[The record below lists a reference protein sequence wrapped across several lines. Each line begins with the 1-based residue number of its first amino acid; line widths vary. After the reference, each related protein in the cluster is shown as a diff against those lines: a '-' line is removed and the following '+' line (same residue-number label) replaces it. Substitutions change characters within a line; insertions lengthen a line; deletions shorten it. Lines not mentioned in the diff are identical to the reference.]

1 MNTIDIL
8 IRLASWSYL
17 RLTDA
22 VTAAESGAKETDPL
36 LKAAVGRFKERWGA
50 KYDLPVGDCLDNETV
65 ALMERRFCQC
75 SDSEP
80 EQVGGNLRRWASR
93 LVTWRDRGVQVG
105 NLNFQEAM
113 KFTANATA
121 KVCGMQLTIVGGAGS
136 PNIESFSKPLDG
148 KGGTL
153 AQAYL
158 PGYPSSSSAR
168 LTQEYDT
175 AEGGLGQHAFNM
187 VCLHETGHS
196 LGLSHDNTRDVAVMD
211 PFLNASLREWQPA
224 DIRELVAR
232 YGEPEV
238 NTTPQPTPTPGNN
251 GQAEKTLAITGTFS
265 KIVIPGYR
273 VTKLD

>member
-1 MNTIDIL
+1 MTTIDIL

-22 VTAAESGAKETDPL
+22 VQAAESGAKESDPI
-36 LKAAVGRFKERWGA
+36 LKAAIARFKERWGA
-50 KYDLPVGDCLDNETV
+50 KYDLPTGDHVDDATLE
-65 ALMERRFCQC
+65 LMERRFCQC
-75 SDSEP
+75 SDYEP
-80 EQVGGNLRRWASR
+80 EQVGGNLRRWAGR
-93 LVTWRDRGVQVG
+93 MVTWRDRGVQVG
-105 NLNFQEAM
+105 NLSFQEAM
-113 KFTANATA
+113 KFTANQTA
-121 KVCGMQLTIVGGAGS
+121 AVCGMQLVIVGSGNA
-136 PNIESFSKPLDG
+136 NIEAFSKTIDG

-175 AEGGLGQHAFNM
+175 AEGGLGQRAFNM
-187 VCLHETGHS
+187 VALHETGHS
-196 LGLSHDNTRDVAVMD
+196 LGLSHDNTREIAVMD
-211 PFLNASLREWQPA
+211 PFLNKSLNGWQPA

-232 YGEPEV
+232 YDGPES
-238 NTTPQPTPTPGNN
+238 NPTPQPQPPGD
-251 GQAEKTLAITGTFS
+251 EETTMAITGSFS